1 MARRTRL
8 ITALG
13 AAILS
18 IACTRTP
25 IPSVYPAPPLDRQ
38 DVTVEHGDRLGSTLS
53 LCDSPEAFVPFDRA
67 AERQVYDV
75 LRSYR
80 TGLDDTLER
89 LTAKTV
95 VAESDRYGLDPWL
108 VVGVIRVE
116 SRFYDFSESNK
127 GALGLMQ
134 LLPDSGEELSQ
145 DLGVEWVGPA
155 TLYNP
160 VKNVKLGTAYLAIL
174 QHRFH
179 GDLPQTLAAY
189 NMGPAR
195 VRAWMRDGRDLPTGY
210 ADLVREYR
218 KKLRRIAFAEPAG
231 ADLRDPITMLER
243 AVALEHTPS
252 IVPIAGLESDVVVS
266 AVPEPPI
273 QLKDDGAASAEP
285 AISPAPAPA
294 DAIAVST
301 PAPDSPEP
309 AIPAAAAPEP
319 EPKQ

>member
-1 MARRTRL
+1 MTKRTRL
-8 ITALG
+8 ISALG
-13 AAILS
+13 AAIAL
-18 IACTRTP
+18 IACARTP
-25 IPSVYPAPPLDRQ
+25 APAVAPAPPLDRQ
-38 DVTVEHGDRLGSTLS
+38 DVTVEHGDRVGSTLT

-89 LTAKTV
+89 LTAKTI
-95 VAESDRYGLDPWL
+95 VAESDRYGIDPWL

-127 GALGLMQ
+127 GAIGLMQ

-145 DLGVEWVGPA
+145 DLGVGWVGPA

-179 GDLPQTLAAY
+179 GDLAQTLAAY

-195 VRAWMRDGRDLPTGY
+195 VRAWMRVGRDLPTGY

-218 KKLRRIAFAEPAG
+218 KKLRRVARAEPPG
-231 ADLRDPITMLER
+231 ADLRDPISVVER
-243 AVALEHTPS
+243 AVAIEHVPS
-252 IVPIAGLESDVVVS
+252 IVPIAGLESDIVVP

-273 QLKDDGAASAEP
+273 ELKDEPSSAEP

-294 DAIAVST
+294 DLAVD
-301 PAPDSPEP
+301 PAPVSPEP
-309 AIPAAAAPEP
+309 AIPATADPRTQDEP
-319 EPKQ
+319 